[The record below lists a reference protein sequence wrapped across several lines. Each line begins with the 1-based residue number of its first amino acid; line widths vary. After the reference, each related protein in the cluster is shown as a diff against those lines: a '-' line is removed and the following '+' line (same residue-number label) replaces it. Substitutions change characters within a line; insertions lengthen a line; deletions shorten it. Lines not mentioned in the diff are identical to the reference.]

1 MVPPATL
8 RHNIHAFMLGDTV
21 QRSVV
26 DKQDLQSKIIAEFG
40 GIGIMLVLE
49 RLLRSRVSGHFK
61 VCKKKQALQVYI
73 HVQLYMHTHIYIY
86 LRHLRHT
93 KFLSTLAI
101 DAPHH

>member
-61 VCKKKQALQVYI
+61 VCKKKTSTAGVHPRATVYAHTYI
-73 HVQLYMHTHIYIY
+73 HLFTSPASYKVLEHPC
-86 LRHLRHT
+86 
-93 KFLSTLAI
+93 
-101 DAPHH
+101 D